1 MRKSAAFLLL
11 LCVLFGALGISA
23 AQSYERLARVSV
35 ATLHGSKYLSIEPL
49 SEIGVILLA
58 VDDCT
63 ITVNGSPVALK
74 SGERSFVHG
83 RQTVHVDSSD
93 TRPVLLV
100 IVNVRT
106 ARQAQTFNRVELVP
120 GNVME
125 DASARGET
133 LLVALTP
140 LRLRDIIYNSDED
153 EPPNYGQPRSIE
165 LPVGKTTWLPPG
177 MHQITNVGGS
187 VARFVT
193 IEW

>member
-83 RQTVHVDSSD
+83 
-93 TRPVLLV
+93 
-100 IVNVRT
+100 
-106 ARQAQTFNRVELVP
+106 
-120 GNVME
+120 NVME

-140 LRLRDIIYNSDED
+140 LRLRDIIDNSDED